1 MKGIILEG
9 VTGSG
14 KTRIFGH
21 LQRMLTAERPSNT
34 KIFLSEHYTERVLE
48 HQRESGTLT
57 PAVVLDHLQRMIGML
72 ESLRS
77 AKAASKFSGR
87 GGNATVLVVVE
98 RFLLGQ
104 VALMS
109 TSDPSSWRVSP
120 PLVDAIAALYR
131 RIDAC
136 GLRTI
141 VLRVLPDAMRDR
153 VLSTRRYRNAAWC
166 DYLASLGD
174 DDAIVARYTAVQN
187 TMLEHSRSLEAI
199 VQPTF
204 TEIGADWED
213 DQYEA
218 VADDLKC
225 RFLKP

>member
-21 LQRMLTAERPSNT
+21 LQRMLAAERPSNT

-48 HQRESGTLT
+48 HHRENGTLT
-57 PAVVLDHLQRMIGML
+57 SAMVLDHLQRIIGML

-77 AKAASKFSGR
+77 TKVASKFSGR
-87 GGNATVLVVVE
+87 GGNVTVLVVVE

-109 TSDPSSWRVSP
+109 TSDPSSWCVSP
-120 PLVDAIAALYR
+120 PLVDEIAALYR
-131 RIDAC
+131 RADAC
-136 GLRTI
+136 GLRTV
-141 VLRVLPDAMRDR
+141 VLRVAPDAMRDR

-166 DYLASLGD
+166 DYLASQGD
-174 DDAIVARYTAVQN
+174 DDVIVARYTALQN
-187 TMLEHSRSLEAI
+187 SMLEHCRRLDAI

-204 TEIGADWED
+204 IEVGADWED
-213 DQYEA
+213 DQYVA

-225 RFLKP
+225 RFLSP